1 MATVRSRSVKPFEIH
16 HDEMVDESMEEDH
29 RMEDSRAE
37 MDEEHEDQDDAYSET
52 SEESDGVVD
61 PTVQEDMD
69 KFQDTFKGLQERF
82 RLINRIG
89 EGNILPTN
97 TRYKYFIN

>member
-1 MATVRSRSVKPFEIH
+1 
-16 HDEMVDESMEEDH
+16 
-29 RMEDSRAE
+29 MEDSRAE

-89 EGNILPTN
+89 EGNILTTN
-97 TRYKYFIN
+97 TRYKY